1 MSDTTPDS
9 TPITKDQL
17 LQAARDNITIL
28 NAEDAQALIA
38 QGATVLDVREPS
50 EFDAGHLP
58 DAVHIPRGLLE
69 FMVGNHPSLQD
80 TNKTL
85 LVYCKNGGRST
96 LATDLLK
103 RMGFTHAVM
112 LAGGFDNWAGTV
124 HKVEVD
130 PNQYR

>member
-80 TNKTL
+80 TSKTL